1 MFASIFNGIKA
12 RKQRK
17 AAEKEQ
23 KNALQALDSQQ
34 TQLDNLFNS
43 EYYGD
48 YINRSDNQA
57 LLKNLRKQTQQLN
70 QQTLTQS
77 AVTGATPEAIAA
89 QQKNNAE
96 TIGNTYSAI
105 AANGAQWKNNVL
117 NNYINHSAAI
127 NDKRY
132 NTFVFQRTLIQH
144 HTCKTTGSRQCTS
157 VLQCCISS
165 GPCRIICVPLRPK

>member
-89 QQKNNAE
+89 QQ
-96 TIGNTYSAI
+96 
-105 AANGAQWKNNVL
+105 
-117 NNYINHSAAI
+117 NYINHSVAI

-132 NTFVFQRTLIQH
+132 NTYMNASNMFRNA
-144 HTCKTTGSRQCTS
+144 SENA
-157 VLQCCISS
+157 LQNVGRRLENLDNTILSMAKLSS
-165 GPCRIICVPLRPK
+165 GML

>member
-48 YINRSDNQA
+48 YINRSDSQA

-70 QQTLTQS
+70 QQNTDS
-77 AVTGATPEAIAA
+77 VCRHGATPELSPPTKK
-89 QQKNNAE
+89 QCR
-96 TIGNTYSAI
+96 
-105 AANGAQWKNNVL
+105 
-117 NNYINHSAAI
+117 
-127 NDKRY
+127 KR
-132 NTFVFQRTLIQH
+132 
-144 HTCKTTGSRQCTS
+144 
-157 VLQCCISS
+157 
-165 GPCRIICVPLRPK
+165 

>member
-48 YINRSDNQA
+48 YINRSDSQA

-77 AVTGATPEAIAA
+77 AVTGTTPEAIAA
-89 QQKNNAE
+89 QQK
-96 TIGNTYSAI
+96 TMR
-105 AANGAQWKNNVL
+105 
-117 NNYINHSAAI
+117 
-127 NDKRY
+127 KR
-132 NTFVFQRTLIQH
+132 
-144 HTCKTTGSRQCTS
+144 
-157 VLQCCISS
+157 
-165 GPCRIICVPLRPK
+165 

>member
-48 YINRSDNQA
+48 YINRSPIKKSPETDSTTESTNTDSVCRHGNDTRSYRRPT
-57 LLKNLRKQTQQLN
+57 KKQC
-70 QQTLTQS
+70 
-77 AVTGATPEAIAA
+77 
-89 QQKNNAE
+89 
-96 TIGNTYSAI
+96 GN
-105 AANGAQWKNNVL
+105 
-117 NNYINHSAAI
+117 
-127 NDKRY
+127 DR
-132 NTFVFQRTLIQH
+132 QH
-144 HTCKTTGSRQCTS
+144 
-157 VLQCCISS
+157 I
-165 GPCRIICVPLRPK
+165 